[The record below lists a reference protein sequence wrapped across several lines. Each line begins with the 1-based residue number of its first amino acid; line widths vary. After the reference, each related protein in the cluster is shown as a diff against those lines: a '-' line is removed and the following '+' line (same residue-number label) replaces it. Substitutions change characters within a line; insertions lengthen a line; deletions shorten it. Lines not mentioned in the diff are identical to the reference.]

1 MDTTKSRFIT
11 GIYNYCDYWCERCSF
26 TRRCRN
32 FATGREIEREARGGR
47 PVEDA
52 ANAAFWNNLAEKLR
66 ETTVFGPRDQWAPD
80 VVDEFDDGPGPEW
93 EAREAAREDAVRQHA
108 LCRLAMK
115 YMQEADAWL
124 KASDADLKA
133 HARSLMD
140 AARSPFTREDV
151 EEEARQIG
159 EMIEVVGWYHT
170 FIPPKMSR
178 AVGGL
183 LGRDEADGPAADILR
198 ESRLYD
204 ANGSGKVTLVAIERS
219 IAAWLRLREFLP
231 THETAILDMLALLDR
246 MRRGIHAAL
255 PGAES
260 LRRPGFDGEPEPE
273 EGDADDTHG

>member
-1 MDTTKSRFIT
+1 MNRPATRFIS
-11 GIYNYCDYWCERCSF
+11 GIYNYCDYWCERCAF

-32 FATGREIEREARGGR
+32 FAMGRDIEREARGEK

-80 VVDEFDDGPGPEW
+80 VDDEFDDGPDPEW
-93 EAREAAREDAVRQHA
+93 EAQETARREAVSRHA
-108 LCRLAMK
+108 LCRLSME
-115 YMQEADAWL
+115 YLRQADAWL

-140 AARSPFTREDV
+140 MARSQFTREDV
-151 EEEARQIG
+151 EDEARQIG

-178 AVGGL
+178 TVGGL
-183 LGRDEADGPAADILR
+183 LGRDEVDGPAADILR

-219 IAAWLRLREFLP
+219 IAAWLRLREILP
-231 THETAILDMLALLDR
+231 AHEPAILDMLALLDR
-246 MRRGIHAAL
+246 MRRGIHVAL

-260 LRRPGFDGEPEPE
+260 FRRPGFDGEPEPE
-273 EGDADDTHG
+273 EDSANDTNR